1 MDKVVVATKVAE
13 NLFATEHAID
23 DALVATSAFLA
34 AMIEGRRELQLS
46 PVLGEVAQ
54 ARVAEAI
61 TSLTEA
67 RRAIVATHST
77 LKRVQA
83 DVGVRH
89 EAVGPDSP
97 EDPVER
103 ELPKLR
109 LASA

>member
-1 MDKVVVATKVAE
+1 MDKTAVATKVAE

-23 DALVATSAFLA
+23 DALVATSQFLST
-34 AMIEGRRELQLS
+34 MIEARRELQLS

-61 TSLTEA
+61 ASLTEA

-77 LKRVQA
+77 LKSVQGKL
-83 DVGVRH
+83 GVQH
-89 EAVGPDSP
+89 TAVGPESP
-97 EDPVER
+97 EEPVER

-109 LASA
+109 LATA